1 MLFRSKLLLVLS
13 GESPSVACTPKCSLC
28 GELEFKSH
36 LNYVS
41 CEICGDW
48 FHGDAFDLNA
58 VKVEKL
64 IGFKC
69 HKCLNRSSPVCPHV
83 CATESSKPAL
93 FPEINAGPDCTGK
106 ESTGLSPLDETFAD
120 QKLQSNEKSNDLF
133 LIDDDHEK
141 QSSVSI
147 LHSNQIQA
155 SDAKVGLSTITSEEK
170 TAVVNFG
177 EEGRP
182 TDELVPTEDLA
193 GS

>member
-1 MLFRSKLLLVLS
+1 M
-13 GESPSVACTPKCSLC
+13 
-28 GELEFKSH
+28 
-36 LNYVS
+36 
-41 CEICGDW
+41 
-48 FHGDAFDLNA
+48 
-58 VKVEKL
+58 
-64 IGFKC
+64 
-69 HKCLNRSSPVCPHV
+69 
-83 CATESSKPAL
+83 
-93 FPEINAGPDCTGK
+93 
-106 ESTGLSPLDETFAD
+106 DETFAD